1 MNSGPKGRTQDIAQ
15 LPIRERILS
24 AAFEAFTEH
33 GYAQASTLQIASRAR
48 VSKRELY
55 ALVGNKQEM
64 LVACIGDRVKRMQM
78 PSDLPAL
85 RDREGLGAVLTDF
98 GSLLLRELTDPDV
111 IAMHRLAIA
120 EAERSPEVARALET
134 FGRQPIRA
142 LLKNLFAQ
150 AQSAGLLD
158 DTDPALMAAQ
168 FMALLWKDLT
178 IGLLLRVTDRP
189 APTEARRRAREAAS
203 ALLRLHPTPSFP
215 LPPARED

>member
-1 MNSGPKGRTQDIAQ
+1 MMMTTSREDQEGPDETEVRA
-15 LPIRERILS
+15 RILD
-24 AAFEAFTEH
+24 AAFAAFMKS
-33 GYAQASTLQIASRAR
+33 GYAATSTLEIASRAR

-120 EAERSPEVARALET
+120 EA
-134 FGRQPIRA
+134 
-142 LLKNLFAQ
+142 
-150 AQSAGLLD
+150 
-158 DTDPALMAAQ
+158 
-168 FMALLWKDLT
+168 
-178 IGLLLRVTDRP
+178 
-189 APTEARRRAREAAS
+189 
-203 ALLRLHPTPSFP
+203 
-215 LPPARED
+215 